1 MRLLLFVVCCAVVG
15 CTVLASMAGCNMA
28 SGSLP
33 PPVPPKVTVAEPL
46 VSEVRDIDEY
56 TGRVDAIETV
66 EVRARV
72 SGYLQE
78 VFFKDGDFVEKGAP
92 LFQIDPRTYQAEFDQ
107 ARARINLA
115 DAKYQFARAKKARDE
130 VLVRS
135 SAVSKEEF
143 EQSVA
148 AENEALAA
156 RRSAEAD
163 TETNRLNLEF
173 TKINAEIAGRIDRT
187 FVTPGNMIQT
197 GAGSAPLTRI
207 VSVDPM
213 YVYFNPDELA
223 FLRYSRQRV
232 EDDGKLEAVPL
243 RERKL
248 PAKLILA
255 NNTEYP
261 EMGFV
266 DFASNELDPST
277 GTLSVRAV
285 FPNTQRGLVPGMFVR
300 LQVESEKPY
309 KAMLIPERAINTD
322 QSDKFVYVIDA
333 EGNAQRKNVKLGT
346 RHGRL
351 RVVQTSGDS
360 TDKDQLQ
367 ATDKVVISGG
377 LLVRPGQKV
386 DAEAT
391 AIDPDEMK
399 DQLESSYGPAT
410 VPSTT
415 MPPTGAV
422 PAQPGAAQ
430 PPANV
435 SPPNQS
441 PENQPPAGA
450 PPTAQPAPLRP
461 E

>member
-1 MRLLLFVVCCAVVG
+1 MRLLLFVLGCAA
-15 CTVLASMAGCNMA
+15 LAPLAGCNMA

-33 PPVPPKVTVAEPL
+33 EAVPPKVTVAVPL
-46 VSEVRDIDEY
+46 VSEVRDTDEY
-56 TGRVDAIETV
+56 TGRVDATETV

-78 VFFKDGDFVEKGAP
+78 VFFKDGDYVEKGAP
-92 LFQIDPRTYQAEFDQ
+92 LFLIDPRTYKAEYDQ
-107 ARARINLA
+107 SRARINLA
-115 DAKYQFARAKKARDE
+115 DAKYVFAKAKRARDE
-130 VLVRS
+130 ALVRS
-135 SAVSKEEF
+135 NAVSKEEF

-156 RRSAEAD
+156 RVSAEAD

-173 TKINAEIAGRIDRT
+173 TKINAEISGRIDRT

-207 VSVDPM
+207 VSVDPV

-223 FLRYSRQRV
+223 FLRFSRRRV

-243 RERKL
+243 RDRKI
-248 PAKLILA
+248 PAKIILA

-261 EMGFV
+261 EAGYV
-266 DFASNELDPST
+266 DFASNEVDAST
-277 GTLSVRAV
+277 GTIQVRAV
-285 FPNTQRGLVPGMFVR
+285 FPNTQRALVPGLFVR
-300 LQVESEKPY
+300 LQIESEKPY

-322 QSDKFVYVIDA
+322 QSDKFVYVVDA

-351 RVVQTSGDS
+351 RVVQTNPEKHDPNE
-360 TDKDQLQ
+360 LQ
-367 ATDKVVISGG
+367 ESDKVVISGG

-386 DAEAT
+386 DAENT
-391 AIDPDEMK
+391 VIDQAEMK
-399 DQLESSYGPAT
+399 DQLETAYGP
-410 VPSTT
+410 TT
-415 MPPTGAV
+415 MPPVDAAA
-422 PAQPGAAQ
+422 AQPGEAQPPSNAPPANAPPANQPPESQPPAAQ
-430 PPANV
+430 PVPV
-435 SPPNQS
+435 
-441 PENQPPAGA
+441 
-450 PPTAQPAPLRP
+450 RP